1 MFARKCFTKPLSA
14 REQAILINF
23 MKNFRYFAVFAAML
37 FALSCSA
44 PPPAGSNNT
53 APDAASTP
61 PDAAATPVSGSGT
74 LAPSAS
80 PETVVSE
87 LYKLHDAQ
95 KGPFF
100 QSKDRGLVDRFFTKP
115 IADLIWKNNNGPEGE
130 IGAIDFDPLYD
141 AQDTDI
147 KGLAFSA
154 SDVKEN
160 TAAVT
165 VSFTNFGE
173 KRSIKF
179 LMKLDGDRWKIED
192 IKYSDMTLLAVLK
205 DFYKDQAKQ
214 EPAATDGKF
223 EGNYTVGTTSCTV
236 KEVSGIFEIR
246 WAKGS
251 GKEIFHSTGP
261 NEFESEA
268 DKDGGFNR
276 FKFDGEGYNKGTFL
290 RADGKTFDVSRAK

>member
-1 MFARKCFTKPLSA
+1 
-14 REQAILINF
+14 
-23 MKNFRYFAVFAAML
+23 MKNFRYIALIAAML
-37 FALSCSA
+37 FASACSA
-44 PPPAGSNNT
+44 PPPAAPNN
-53 APDAASTP
+53 AADPTP
-61 PDAAATPVSGSGT
+61 PAAADPAATPVSGSGA
-74 LAPSAS
+74 LAPTAF
-80 PETVVSE
+80 PESVISE

-100 QSKDRGLVDRFFTKP
+100 QAKDRALVDRFFTKA

-147 KGLAFSA
+147 KGLAFTA

-165 VSFTNFGE
+165 ANFTNFGE

-179 LMKLDGDRWKIED
+179 LMKLDGDKWKIDD
-192 IKYSDMTLLAVLK
+192 IKYSHSTLLAVLK

-223 EGNYTVGTTSCTV
+223 EGKYNVGTTSCTV
-236 KEVSGIFEIR
+236 EEAGGIYEVR
-246 WAKGS
+246 WAKGT
-251 GKEIFHSTGP
+251 GKEIFHSTGT

-268 DKDGGFNR
+268 DKDGLFNR
-276 FKFDGEGYNKGTFL
+276 FKFDGKGYNKGTFL
-290 RADGKTFDVSRAK
+290 RGDGKTFDVSRAE